1 VVSSVG
7 APEKERDISRGQNLL
22 ASPFVFVAVAAE
34 ATLVLSPDTDSLAAA
49 MFSLIF
55 LGLAVLSFFIFTK
68 SLKTWTHMFVPI
80 CYSASVVSLVIAC
93 GTPASGI
100 GLVMLLSIVWTALYL
115 EVWQS
120 VIVVAVVVGSE
131 FITSIVPVNLTDS
144 IRLRRVFVYLLVS
157 GLIVYAVHEVRNRL
171 ARISAQ
177 RELLSDNMQL
187 TIGDLEESLR
197 CASVLG
203 HLVDMLNSCN
213 SREEAYEVIDH
224 AARSMFVTGGTICAF
239 DSTQNQLETV
249 CSWGEFP
256 NDSEPFSTDDCWALR
271 RGHDYESRDGE
282 ISCEHLRR
290 SGEIHTL
297 CRPLLAQGEVMGVLT
312 ISVPNSETHLA
323 SIVDIVDPLL
333 QNALL
338 FGEQIS
344 IWMANF
350 NLREIL
356 RFQSIRDPLTNL
368 FNRRFME
375 ETLTREISKAT
386 RTRDEI
392 SVIEID
398 IDNFKAVNDEHGHAV
413 GDSAL
418 TAIAGVILKL
428 FRDSDVPCRSGGEEF
443 TVVLPK
449 CSWEDAFSRC
459 QELQRRVA
467 EVRIST
473 PISRSPLRTP
483 TLSIG
488 IATSPEHGFTSE
500 TLLRSADLA
509 LYASKSGGRNR
520 ITRALPTIEK
530 EPPEV
535 NSLSRR

>member
-1 VVSSVG
+1 
-7 APEKERDISRGQNLL
+7 
-22 ASPFVFVAVAAE
+22 
-34 ATLVLSPDTDSLAAA
+34 
-49 MFSLIF
+49 
-55 LGLAVLSFFIFTK
+55 
-68 SLKTWTHMFVPI
+68 
-80 CYSASVVSLVIAC
+80 
-93 GTPASGI
+93 
-100 GLVMLLSIVWTALYL
+100 
-115 EVWQS
+115 
-120 VIVVAVVVGSE
+120 
-131 FITSIVPVNLTDS
+131 
-144 IRLRRVFVYLLVS
+144 
-157 GLIVYAVHEVRNRL
+157 
-171 ARISAQ
+171 
-177 RELLSDNMQL
+177 
-187 TIGDLEESLR
+187 
-197 CASVLG
+197 
-203 HLVDMLNSCN
+203 
-213 SREEAYEVIDH
+213 
-224 AARSMFVTGGTICAF
+224 
-239 DSTQNQLETV
+239 
-249 CSWGEFP
+249 
-256 NDSEPFSTDDCWALR
+256 
-271 RGHDYESRDGE
+271 
-282 ISCEHLRR
+282 
-290 SGEIHTL
+290 
-297 CRPLLAQGEVMGVLT
+297 MGVLT

-375 ETLTREISKAT
+375 ETLTREISKAI

-530 EPPEV
+530 EPPGV